1 MSFDRNLNK
10 LKFIL
15 EHTRIVAHSRSSTRQ
30 SVFLTSEQS
39 SKNQWQIESFD
50 PLLRPEYEDRPV
62 PHGTSLIIK
71 HTLTGQV
78 STFHYFLF
86 FTGRF
91 PMRQLGAFR
100 SLKIDCTN
108 LRHRIMSWVVSKSRT
123 SILISQ
129 IEAG

>member
-1 MSFDRNLNK
+1 MSSRDFERTKISIFSINLPLNK
-10 LKFIL
+10 IKNDRRELFDMKNQIYVGNFYKELKSIL

-50 PLLRPEYEDRPV
+50 PLLRPEYEDKPV

-78 STFHYFLF
+78 S
-86 FTGRF
+86 
-91 PMRQLGAFR
+91 
-100 SLKIDCTN
+100 
-108 LRHRIMSWVVSKSRT
+108 
-123 SILISQ
+123 
-129 IEAG
+129 

>member
-1 MSFDRNLNK
+1 MYVWNFYMQPNEVIKNNFLPFYWTYNK
-10 LKFIL
+10 LKCIL

-50 PLLRPEYEDRPV
+50 PLLRPEYEDKPV

-78 STFHYFLF
+78 S
-86 FTGRF
+86 
-91 PMRQLGAFR
+91 
-100 SLKIDCTN
+100 
-108 LRHRIMSWVVSKSRT
+108 
-123 SILISQ
+123 
-129 IEAG
+129 